1 MLSYYSGMA
10 KRRGP
15 LQESVIEREPV
26 GSWNR
31 FTPLFVTAKSMRQ
44 VFSWPWVEAQVT
56 QTIEIWND
64 SAAPPILAGRRFSL
78 KEQQEREKAYDEELE
93 AVEREAKK
101 VPRTKAERLA
111 SQHRITASFARFSA
125 TALDLQREAVQF
137 LTDDFLPAGTTLA
150 RWARRF
156 DASLSMEDIIQACRN
171 AWTACGLQ
179 PLLGERMGITSPI
192 LGYSLLYPYSDN
204 YLDRADIS
212 AEEKLRFSERF
223 RERLR
228 GERLSAQDDREA
240 ALWTLVTLIEEQ
252 YPRTRYSQ
260 VFDCLLAIH
269 RAQQESIAQI
279 GGDPCDHGEV
289 LRMSCAKGGSSVLAD
304 ACLTRGW
311 LNEEESRFSF
321 EWGVLLQLGDDLQD
335 VREDMQRG
343 SVTLFSRAAALGR
356 PLDSLVTQLLNF
368 SERVGTRMNELP
380 HGTPIFKELLRMS
393 SRSLIIGAIAESYQL
408 FTPGFL
414 EEAERCS
421 PFRFAFLRERR
432 KRLASRQG
440 LYAVLFDV
448 FLETSDGGD
457 SELPLPVDRSLSSPA
472 ADGLE
477 NVDVEVA
484 E

>member
-1 MLSYYSGMA
+1 ME
-10 KRRGP
+10 P
-15 LQESVIEREPV
+15 LCPAFR
-26 GSWNR
+26 NR
-31 FTPLFVTAKSMRQ
+31 KSMRQ
-44 VFSWPWVEAQVT
+44 LFSWPWVEEQVA

-64 SAAPPILAGRRFSL
+64 CAAPPTLAGRRFSL

-101 VPRTKAERLA
+101 VPRTKAGRLA
-111 SQHRITASFARFSA
+111 AQHRITASFARFSA

-137 LTDDFLPAGTTLA
+137 LTDDFLPVGTRLA
-150 RWARRF
+150 QWARRF
-156 DASLSMEDIIQACRN
+156 DASLSMDDIVQACRN

-179 PLLGERMGITSPI
+179 PLLGERVGVTSSI

-204 YLDRADIS
+204 FLDRADIS

-223 RERLR
+223 RDRLR
-228 GERLSAQDDREA
+228 GEKLSAQDDREA

-252 YPRTRYSQ
+252 YPRARYAQ

-279 GGDPCDHGEV
+279 SGGDPCGHGEV
-289 LRMSCAKGGSSVLAD
+289 LRMTCAKGGSSVLAD
-304 ACLTRGW
+304 ACLARGW
-311 LNEEESRFSF
+311 LNEEEARFSF

-343 SVTLFSRAAALGR
+343 SITLFSRAAALGR
-356 PLDSLVTQLLNF
+356 SLDSPVTQLLNF
-368 SERVGTRMNELP
+368 SERVGARMNGLP

-393 SRSLIIGAIAESYQL
+393 SRSLVVGAVAESYQF

-421 PFRFAFLRERR
+421 PFRFAFLRERQ
-432 KRLASRQG
+432 KRLTSRQG
-440 LYAVLFDV
+440 LYAFLFDV
-448 FLETSDGGD
+448 FLETSDGED
-457 SELPLPVDRSLSSPA
+457 SELPLPVDRRLSCSEG
-472 ADGLE
+472 D
-477 NVDVEVA
+477 DVENADVELA

>member
-1 MLSYYSGMA
+1 M
-10 KRRGP
+10 
-15 LQESVIEREPV
+15 EPFHPAFR
-26 GSWNR
+26 NR
-31 FTPLFVTAKSMRQ
+31 KSMRQ
-44 VFSWPWVEAQVT
+44 VFSWPWVEEQVA

-64 SAAPPILAGRRFSL
+64 SVAPSTLAGRRFSL

-93 AVEREAKK
+93 EVEREAKK

-111 SQHRITASFARFSA
+111 AQHRIIASFARFSA

-137 LTDDFLPAGTTLA
+137 LTDDFLPAGTRLA

-156 DASLSMEDIIQACRN
+156 DASLSMDDIIQACRN

-179 PLLGERMGITSPI
+179 PLLGERVGITSSI

-223 RERLR
+223 GDRLR
-228 GERLSAQDDREA
+228 GETLLAQDDREA

-252 YPRTRYSQ
+252 YPRARYSQ

-279 GGDPCDHGEV
+279 SGGDPCDHDEV

-343 SVTLFSRAAALGR
+343 SVTLFSRAPALGR
-356 PLDSLVTQLLNF
+356 ALDSLVTQLLNF
-368 SERVGTRMNELP
+368 SECVGARMNDLP

-393 SRSLIIGAIAESYQL
+393 SRSLIVGAVAESYQF

-432 KRLASRQG
+432 KRLTSRQG

-448 FLETSDGGD
+448 FLETSDGDD
-457 SELPLPVDRSLSSPA
+457 SELPLPVDRSLSCQEA
-472 ADGLE
+472 NAVE
-477 NVDVEVA
+477 NADVEVA